1 MSEKYK
7 IYKDELRQLLE
18 NSVYP
23 ETKRFSSERTAYISS
38 LIKIFDQWKI
48 SLDAINEN
56 DQWWKTTTKLY
67 DSVENLLQKDKYK
80 LSKFTLLDGIKKL
93 RAESKLLF
101 KIEKN
106 EDELKEIFE
115 LNSDE
120 AKKIKDEFLVGY
132 LNNQFFSLLL
142 KEFEA
147 EFKKVGQNYLSVYDL
162 LIEFNNITCNKD
174 LTPEIKTINA
184 HKIIEAKLPPIE
196 QSSKLLTEN
205 FIVAAN
211 RVFQILDAKFDKPEE
226 GKSEVENL
234 LAKISL
240 KELKKKDETAV
251 KDWEKFKDN
260 YKNYFPAVF
269 D

>member
-67 DSVENLLQKDKYK
+67 DSVENLLQKYKYK
-80 LSKFTLLDGIKKL
+80 LSKFTLLDGIKKF

-106 EDELKEIFE
+106 TSWL
-115 LNSDE
+115 
-120 AKKIKDEFLVGY
+120 
-132 LNNQFFSLLL
+132 
-142 KEFEA
+142 
-147 EFKKVGQNYLSVYDL
+147 
-162 LIEFNNITCNKD
+162 
-174 LTPEIKTINA
+174 
-184 HKIIEAKLPPIE
+184 
-196 QSSKLLTEN
+196 
-205 FIVAAN
+205 
-211 RVFQILDAKFDKPEE
+211 
-226 GKSEVENL
+226 
-234 LAKISL
+234 
-240 KELKKKDETAV
+240 
-251 KDWEKFKDN
+251 
-260 YKNYFPAVF
+260 
-269 D
+269 